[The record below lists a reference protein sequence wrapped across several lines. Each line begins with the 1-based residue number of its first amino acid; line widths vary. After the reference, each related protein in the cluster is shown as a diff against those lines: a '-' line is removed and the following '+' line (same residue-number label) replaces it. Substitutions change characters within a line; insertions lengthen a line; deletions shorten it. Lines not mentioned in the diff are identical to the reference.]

1 MIKDYSKTVNTDN
14 TDKTNTSALTEAII
28 IKCIAWALYA
38 IVIMMF
44 WNGTVTKFFPEIVR
58 LTWHDSFFGVL
69 SLEIIAGV
77 FRH

>member
-1 MIKDYSKTVNTDN
+1 MNESLQSNTDN
-14 TDKTNTSALTEAII
+14 TNTSVLRKVI
-28 IKCIAWALYA
+28 IKFIVWALYA
-38 IVIMMF
+38 VVITIF
-44 WNGTVTKFFPEIVR
+44 WNGPVTKFFPEIVM